1 MSIGLLG
8 QKIGMTSVYD
18 AKGRLCSV
26 TVIAVGDNVLLR
38 RLTAEN
44 EGYSAVQIGFGEQK
58 QSRLTKP
65 LIGEFKK
72 AGVEPQRL
80 VREFR
85 LKRDLPEGE
94 IDLTVTQFQPGDFVD
109 VIGRSKGKGFQG
121 VMKKHNFA
129 GQGAAH
135 GSKTHRRIGAVG
147 NRSTPGRIWKNQ
159 GMPGHLGDERVTVQN
174 LQIMQV
180 RENEKVILISGAVPG
195 ANGSYVV
202 VRPAIKK
209 PVAAKGN
216 RPRTGRLQIIA
227 DLAWR
232 WSRFRSK
239 TARLFEEDF
248 KIGATSRFS
257 KGAERTDQRRRCF
270 DNRQVRSAG
279 NENEVLSHLTEK
291 TNRRTQGFTNLRR
304 I

>member
-44 EGYSAVQIGFGEQK
+44 EGYSAVQIGFGAQK
-58 QSRLTKP
+58 ESRLSKP

-72 AGVEPQRL
+72 AGVGPQRL

-147 NRSTPGRIWKNQ
+147 NRSTPGRIWKNM
-159 GMPGHLGDERVTVQN
+159 GMPGHLGDRRVTVQN
-174 LQIMQV
+174 LQVMQV
-180 RENEKVILISGAVPG
+180 REAEKMILVSGAVPG
-195 ANGSYVV
+195 ANGSYVI
-202 VRPAIKK
+202 VRPAIKNPAQRIILHQEHAK
-209 PVAAKGN
+209 ADKAAAAKK
-216 RPRTGRLQIIA
+216 PAIT
-227 DLAWR
+227 
-232 WSRFRSK
+232 
-239 TARLFEEDF
+239 
-248 KIGATSRFS
+248 
-257 KGAERTDQRRRCF
+257 
-270 DNRQVRSAG
+270 VR
-279 NENEVLSHLTEK
+279 
-291 TNRRTQGFTNLRR
+291 
-304 I
+304 